1 MQAKSEVLTW
11 TKSVLTWTKVH
22 NSFKKFVRVE
32 TADSIPFHG
41 KNRDCMNSEIHNLL
55 KQKGHKYTETH

>member
-1 MQAKSEVLTW
+1 MEPGVLQAKSE
-11 TKSVLTWTKVH
+11 VLTWTKVH
-22 NSFKKFVRVE
+22 NSFKKLVRVK

-41 KNRDCMNSEIHNLL
+41 KNHDCMNSEIHNLL